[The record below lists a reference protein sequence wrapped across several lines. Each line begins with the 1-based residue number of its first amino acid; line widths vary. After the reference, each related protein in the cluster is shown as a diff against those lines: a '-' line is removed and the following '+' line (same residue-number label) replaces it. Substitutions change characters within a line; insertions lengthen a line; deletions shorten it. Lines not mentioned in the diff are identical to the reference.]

1 MSNCR
6 GEISGAGEQEPELQ
20 FSMGERGRDTPIL
33 NNFQSRWLFYREN
46 TPFIPFSRMFGGSAA
61 KVAYAP
67 WNASGEKSFPL
78 NSGFVGVGVTVAPNW
93 LIFPHKVPDKKKSG
107 ENWWKRHFLAPQALT
122 ILRNFCILVINTPM
136 LWKPE
141 IHTFRKI
148 WIS

>member
-33 NNFQSRWLFYREN
+33 NNFQSRWLFLPRKYPFHPFFANVRGERGKSCLRPLEREWGKVVPPL
-46 TPFIPFSRMFGGSAA
+46 TPGLWG
-61 KVAYAP
+61 K
-67 WNASGEKSFPL
+67 
-78 NSGFVGVGVTVAPNW
+78 VTVAPNW